1 MNVNVFLIVYEKRKI
16 YNALGLFRI
25 RNFRVIVM
33 YINVREAEE
42 FCPMGD
48 NLSHVYISQRSRRKK
63 FRSLIE
69 IKGEKELL
77 ETFPPPQSGEKKK
90 AERRHKEAHRDRM
103 TNCRRVKKTR
113 EETKMTRRGGKTK
126 SHTDRQKNTQIN
138 IDGHMKTHEYTTEQ
152 I

>member
-90 AERRHKEAHRDRM
+90 DRE
-103 TNCRRVKKTR
+103 KAQ
-113 EETKMTRRGGKTK
+113 GGA
-126 SHTDRQKNTQIN
+126 S
-138 IDGHMKTHEYTTEQ
+138 
-152 I
+152 